1 MWVQERENEIFT
13 LVKHRAKTILVGK
26 YPDIY
31 FTQDDEQI
39 IETQLPTVFI
49 HALPG
54 LEIGRTLAGDD
65 LNGMIF
71 TYELTVTVEKKQGQ
85 AVASEVIW
93 EVIAQFKKMRFQLI
107 MSPEFIRS
115 NNASMQ
121 QIVARV
127 RRPIGASDN
136 IQS

>member
-13 LVKHRAKTILVGK
+13 LVKHRAKAILVSK

-49 HALPG
+49 HVLPG
-54 LEIGRTLAGDD
+54 LEIGRTIAGND
-65 LNGMIF
+65 LNGMMF
-71 TYELTVTVEKKQGQ
+71 TYELTVTVGKKQGQ
-85 AVASEVIW
+85 AVASEVMW

-127 RRPIGASDN
+127 RRPIGADDN
-136 IQS
+136 IQA